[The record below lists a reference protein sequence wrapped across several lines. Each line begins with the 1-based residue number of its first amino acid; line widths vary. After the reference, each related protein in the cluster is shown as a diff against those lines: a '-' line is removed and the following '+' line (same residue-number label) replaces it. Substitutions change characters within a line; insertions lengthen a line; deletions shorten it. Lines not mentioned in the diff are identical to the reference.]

1 MIRNVIFSIFFFS
14 GIIIISLVFLPAF
27 FLPQKIVL
35 IGGKLIEV
43 NVLSPGTITDINKL
57 NNTKIQ
63 RKIVDYLELV
73 VEEISDRKNKS
84 ELIKIETDETIGD

>member
-1 MIRNVIFSIFFFS
+1 VRD
-14 GIIIISLVFLPAF
+14 GIYYAGLD
-27 FLPQKIVL
+27 L

-43 NVLSPGTITDINKL
+43 NVMSPGTITDINKL

-84 ELIKIETDETIGD
+84 ELIKIDTDETIGD

>member
-1 MIRNVIFSIFFFS
+1 MRD
-14 GIIIISLVFLPAF
+14 GIYYAGLD
-27 FLPQKIVL
+27 L

-43 NVLSPGTITDINKL
+43 NVMSPGTITDINKL

-84 ELIKIETDETIGD
+84 ELIKIDTDETIGD

>member
-1 MIRNVIFSIFFFS
+1 
-14 GIIIISLVFLPAF
+14 LD
-27 FLPQKIVL
+27 L

-43 NVLSPGTITDINKL
+43 NVMSPGTITDINRL

-84 ELIKIETDETIGD
+84 ELIKIDTDETIGD